1 MSHLPGGHLLSSHS
15 PRLEASKTPW
25 LLLLSGFPVQLANNS
40 CGFLTQNIT
49 GTWHSCSIPCC
60 PDAWF
65 MFLKYWLHHFNLL
78 FFSRR
83 KQERSSWLW
92 HLRSS
97 LSTTLIT
104 HLWQLQEPP
113 ALVRC
118 IVSLFLK
125 YTCISFHYS
134 LCLKHRISVFQKSPL
149 PSHLAQIICDDSS
162 IAWLGSW
169 AHRLWSQAFSQFLDY
184 EENYCSLFLGSISLW
199 KGEEKCCAKGKA
211 ELQRHCHRPYNQ
223 PWALRSWGDPLRS
236 CQPRP
241 VRTPRPL
248 LLVGGLGEAASC
260 REGLF
265 PEGLGVMPHQHSFPA
280 LEGMVPSLVPKEAL
294 GSTPQHPLQTWWVR
308 IGPLLAVGLQ
318 IGFLTFLYPYSL
330 IQKIGGSSTFFSCL
344 RIIWANPCNMQDSK
358 KELKNAIL
366 TFVITTPRHVH
377 MLLLY
382 YHLKPFIV
390 AHLTIV
396 HNT

>member
-65 MFLKYWLHHFNLL
+65 MFLKYWLHHINLL

-118 IVSLFLK
+118 IASLFLK

-134 LCLKHRISVFQKSPL
+134 CAWSIGSRSFKNL
-149 PSHLAQIICDDSS
+149 PSLHI
-162 IAWLGSW
+162 WLK
-169 AHRLWSQAFSQFLDY
+169 
-184 EENYCSLFLGSISLW
+184 LF
-199 KGEEKCCAKGKA
+199 
-211 ELQRHCHRPYNQ
+211 
-223 PWALRSWGDPLRS
+223 
-236 CQPRP
+236 
-241 VRTPRPL
+241 VMTL
-248 LLVGGLGEAASC
+248 LLPGLGAEHT
-260 REGLF
+260 GF
-265 PEGLGVMPHQHSFPA
+265 GVKLS
-280 LEGMVPSLVPKEAL
+280 PS
-294 GSTPQHPLQTWWVR
+294 S
-308 IGPLLAVGLQ
+308 
-318 IGFLTFLYPYSL
+318 
-330 IQKIGGSSTFFSCL
+330 
-344 RIIWANPCNMQDSK
+344 
-358 KELKNAIL
+358 
-366 TFVITTPRHVH
+366 
-377 MLLLY
+377 
-382 YHLKPFIV
+382 
-390 AHLTIV
+390 
-396 HNT
+396 